1 MAPLVDAPAFL
12 AGDPVLLHQRPVPEP
27 AHITSVHRTGTGWEY
42 VISTDGTPD
51 RPGRTVNL
59 FTTTGRTSYL
69 SRRQRAAA
77 GR

>member
-1 MAPLVDAPAFL
+1 MAPITDAPAFL

-42 VISTDGTPD
+42 VIATDGTPD

-59 FTTTGRTSYL
+59 FTTTGHTSSL
-69 SRRQRAAA
+69 SRRHRTAA